1 MKGSLIV
8 AVLSAIV
15 FVAAADFGPWS
26 DWSEC
31 LCSQVELR
39 TRVCVAEPCV
49 GDDVESRPCVCV
61 PTNPPVDCPMVHG
74 ANSVDGILPDN
85 CNCSNYVQCVRD
97 QETDEFTGYFRS
109 CNPCEIW
116 DQEVLTCV
124 LDQSQ
129 PNCVFQPSTQ
139 ATGPCPL
146 GVVEGNEF
154 QFMLGNDTIMDCA
167 PGTKFNYSVCTCVH
181 YDPVHMWCT
190 LLGADSDIGI
200 VISPRGGVRDI
211 EPAFHGSGFALISHG
226 SLSGS
231 RKVSSTPRR

>member
-1 MKGSLIV
+1 
-8 AVLSAIV
+8 
-15 FVAAADFGPWS
+15 
-26 DWSEC
+26 
-31 LCSQVELR
+31 
-39 TRVCVAEPCV
+39 
-49 GDDVESRPCVCV
+49 
-61 PTNPPVDCPMVHG
+61 MVHG

-181 YDPVHMWCT
+181 YDPGELCYLCIHT
-190 LLGADSDIGI
+190 DQRPLLPIGFTHHL
-200 VISPRGGVRDI
+200 GVYCCRVLVNDRQA
-211 EPAFHGSGFALISHG
+211 PARKNALT
-226 SLSGS
+226 
-231 RKVSSTPRR
+231 KFVY